1 MKKSTY
7 FDQNGFLEIMNKYD
21 NYIITNHRKRKLI
34 VKLKRQKVI
43 IDYNANVLS
52 VDYGCSISEYIT
64 FNFDDITFNYC
75 RNNSFQVIKLW
86 KKGNVTETL
95 YFDEKDTFKVIYKYE
110 VTFCNC
116 NRNLECLI
124 ARYRKLK
131 GGE

>member
-7 FDQNGFLEIMNKYD
+7 FEQNGFLEIMNKYD
-21 NYIITNHRKRKLI
+21 NYIITNHRKRKLT

-52 VDYGCSISEYIT
+52 SDNGC
-64 FNFDDITFNYC
+64 FNFDDITFDYSNY
-75 RNNSFQVIKLW
+75 NLFQIVKLW
-86 KKGNVTETL
+86 IKGEVIATL
-95 YFDEKDTFKVIYKYE
+95 FFDEKDTFKVIYKDE
-110 VTFCNC
+110 FAFCNC
-116 NRNLECLI
+116 NRTLESLI

>member
-21 NYIITNHRKRKLI
+21 NYIITNHRKRKLT

-52 VDYGCSISEYIT
+52 SDNGC
-64 FNFDDITFNYC
+64 FNFDDITFDYSNY
-75 RNNSFQVIKLW
+75 NLFQMLELWIKGEVIA
-86 KKGNVTETL
+86 TL
-95 YFDEKDTFKVIYKYE
+95 FFDEKDTFKVLYKDE
-110 VTFCNC
+110 FAFCNC
-116 NRNLECLI
+116 NRNLEYLI

>member
-1 MKKSTY
+1 
-7 FDQNGFLEIMNKYD
+7 MNKHD
-21 NYIITNHRKRKLI
+21 NHIITNYRKRKLI

-75 RNNSFQVIKLW
+75 RNNSIQVIKLW
-86 KKGNVTETL
+86 EKGNVTATL

-116 NRNLECLI
+116 NCNLERLV